1 MDALWGWVQE
11 KVVAKPVDYLS
22 DPRIDLLSFSQVKA
36 FLKANGVKPNDLQ
49 YASTKFALIAYAEKF
64 HVKLEPLL
72 DAEDRKAFPEKYV
85 GQPPPPSPK
94 FARDSASQ
102 TPTGGSAEVAA
113 TPAAPTTMP
122 NAAPADDDIDRAA
135 PVSAPRKSKK
145 AVSPKPKKA
154 KPAPL
159 TMMQKV
165 EQIKAKLGIPAE
177 VDFPAERMAATV
189 PIEGTTEQKIDALH
203 AKVRHTSARAG
214 AAAAAAALL
223 ARSLRALPALLR

>member
-1 MDALWGWVQE
+1 M
-11 KVVAKPVDYLS
+11 VAKPVDYLS

-113 TPAAPTTMP
+113 TPAAPITMP

-135 PVSAPRKSKK
+135 PVSGESKK

-154 KPAPL
+154 EPAP
-159 TMMQKV
+159 KPPKA
-165 EQIKAKLGIPAE
+165 EKPKAK
-177 VDFPAERMAATV
+177 VQCQWD
-189 PIEGTTEQKIDALH
+189 Q
-203 AKVRHTSARAG
+203 
-214 AAAAAAALL
+214 
-223 ARSLRALPALLR
+223 